1 MTISTVTI
9 PGATRLS
16 TGVVTKL
23 RSDSVWSQLVR
34 FAAVGGSS
42 NGVYVALF
50 AMTMRYGSIV
60 ANLAGVVV
68 STVLATELH
77 RRLTFHAAS
86 RVGWFTAQWE
96 GGGLALVGLVTSYV
110 ALAVLH
116 SAVDAPGW
124 VLSAAVVIGA
134 SAAAGLVRFV
144 ALRGLF

>member
-1 MTISTVTI
+1 MAVPTMTWTPTASV
-9 PGATRLS
+9 GVFTR
-16 TGVVTKL
+16 L
-23 RSDSVWSQLVR
+23 RSDALWSQLVR

-42 NGVYVALF
+42 NVVYVVLF
-50 AMTMRYGSIV
+50 AVMMRYGSV
-60 ANLAGVVV
+60 LANLAGVVV

-96 GGGLALVGLVTSYV
+96 GGGLALVGLVTSYA

-116 SAVDAPGW
+116 AAVDAPSW
-124 VLSAAVVIGA
+124 VVSAAVVIGA
-134 SAAAGLVRFV
+134 SAAAGLVRFI